1 MDETRPESVPC
12 DWSQSERML
21 ARTFESWRAEFR
33 NILEDHRR
41 EIQARL
47 EKIEHEIEKKSDKE
61 NVDLLVRNIQDDLR
75 RHADDIKSL
84 QAGINE
90 KMGVETM
97 WKWSVL
103 CSPSAARAASWLPGS
118 RSDGNKQVRPQTT

>member
-1 MDETRPESVPC
+1 MDERELGHTPC
-12 DWSQSERML
+12 NWEQSERLL

-33 NILEDHRR
+33 TILEDHRR

-47 EKIEHEIEKKSDKE
+47 EKIEREIEKKSDKE

-75 RHADDIKSL
+75 RHADDIKNL
-84 QAGINE
+84 QSGMNE

-97 WKWSVL
+97 WKVIGLVL
-103 CSPSAARAASWLPGS
+103 TVGGAVGGIVGFLIHLLTG
-118 RSDGNKQVRPQTT
+118 K